1 MRKVISLQ
9 DVSFRF
15 PDDEMPVFEHINFE
29 VRAGERVVITGPSGC
44 GKSSLL
50 YLLNRLYPENCDGI
64 VSGTVELFEKPASM
78 YAPGEIN
85 RRIAT
90 VFQDPDSQFCMQ
102 TVEEEL
108 AFTLENV
115 KVPTAEIDA
124 RIQKVLKE
132 TGLESFRDAV
142 IQTLSGGQKQR
153 VATACAWVLEPEILL
168 LDEPLTHLDPV
179 TAQDFVKWLKHLH
192 EKGNLT
198 VIAIDHQVDMWG
210 DFFDREWQMVSGKR
224 LEPAFTREPLRSG
237 DVALSAKELAV
248 EPIVSPVTFTLKKGE
263 IAVLAGPNGSGK
275 STLLKALCGLKSTG
289 GSVSPERIGYVP
301 QSPEFLFITKSVR
314 EELSFGGGSGVDEVL
329 KRLYLDDVS
338 ESNPF
343 AVSHGQKRRTAIGAM
358 LCDGRPVITM
368 DEPTAG
374 QDAAALREL
383 ENLIIARA
391 NEGVT
396 FLIVTHDMNFA
407 DRIADSLLL
416 LREGELSGPYQPQ
429 TVWENRKLLERHHL
443 LAPSGGESCDQ
454 PHESFG

>member
-1 MRKVISLQ
+1 M
-9 DVSFRF
+9 SFRF
-15 PDDEMPVFEHINFE
+15 PDDERTVFKE
-29 VRAGERVVITGPSGC
+29 VHFNVQAGERVVITGPSGC

-64 VSGTVELFEKPASM
+64 VSGQIKLFGKAAADYE
-78 YAPGEIN
+78 PGEIN
-85 RRIAT
+85 QRIAT

-115 KVPTAEIDA
+115 KVPAAQINH

-132 TGLESFRDAV
+132 TGLEAFRDSV

-179 TAQDFVKWLKHLH
+179 TAQEFVAWLRGLH
-192 EKGNLT
+192 ESRNLT
-198 VIAIDHQVDMWG
+198 VIAIDHQAALWD
-210 DFFDREWQMVSGKR
+210 DFFDREWQMVEAKPV
-224 LEPAFTREPLRSG
+224 EPSIARVPLQS
-237 DVALSAKELAV
+237 DEVVLSAKELAV
-248 EPIVSPVTFTLKKGE
+248 EPIVSPATLNLKKGE

-289 GSVSPERIGYVP
+289 GTVDPKRIGYVP
-301 QSPEFLFITKSVR
+301 QSPEFLFLTKSVR
-314 EELSFGGGSGVDEVL
+314 EELLFGGGQHAEDILE
-329 KRLYLDDVS
+329 RLYLNEVRDA
-338 ESNPF
+338 NPF

-358 LCDGRPVITM
+358 LCDGRPVIVM

-374 QDAAALREL
+374 QDQAALREL
-383 ENLIIARA
+383 ENLITARA
-391 NEGVT
+391 NEGMT

-407 DRIADSLLL
+407 ERVADSLLL
-416 LREGELSGPYQPQ
+416 LHAGSLSGPFTPHKAWQDQ
-429 TVWENRKLLERHHL
+429 QLLEKHRL
-443 LAPSGGESCDQ
+443 CPPSGGEVHDQ
-454 PHESFG
+454 PYESFG

>member
-1 MRKVISLQ
+1 MHNVISLEK
-9 DVSFRF
+9 VSFRF
-15 PDDEMPVFEHINFE
+15 PEDELPVFEKVDLN
-29 VRAGERVVITGPSGC
+29 VSAGERIVITGPSGC

-64 VSGTVELFEKPASM
+64 VSGKVELFKKAAAE

-85 RRIAT
+85 QRIAT

-115 KVPTAEIDA
+115 KVPVGKIDE
-124 RIQKVLKE
+124 RITRVLQE
-132 TGLESFRDAV
+132 TGLEDFRHSV

-153 VATACAWVLEPEILL
+153 VATACAWVLEPEVLL

-179 TAQDFVKWLKHLH
+179 TAKEFVAWLRELH
-192 EKGNLT
+192 QTRDLT
-198 VIAIDHQVDMWG
+198 VIAIDHQVELWDG
-210 DFFDREWQMVSGKR
+210 FFDREWQMAPAKVSSRIVK
-224 LEPAFTREPLRSG
+224 REPVHAG
-237 DVALSAKELAV
+237 KIALSAKALAV
-248 EPIVSPVTFTLKKGE
+248 SPILSPISFSLHQGE

-289 GSVSPERIGYVP
+289 GSVEPKRIGYVP
-301 QSPEFLFITKSVR
+301 QSPEFLFLTKSVR
-314 EELSFGGGSGVDEVL
+314 DELAFGGGDQVDEMIE
-329 KRLYLDDVS
+329 RLYLKPVS
-338 ESNPF
+338 EAHPF
-343 AVSHGQKRRTAIGAM
+343 AVSHGQKRRVAIGAM
-358 LCDGRPVITM
+358 LCDGRPVIVM

-374 QDAAALREL
+374 QDAAALTEL
-383 ENLIIARA
+383 ENLIKARA

-407 DRIADSLLL
+407 HRTAETLLL
-416 LREGELSGPYQPQ
+416 LKNGQLSGQFKPSA
-429 TVWENRKLLERHHL
+429 VWQNAQLLNAHRL
-443 LAPSGGESCDQ
+443 CAPSGGVRFAS

>member
-1 MRKVISLQ
+1 MHNAISLQ
-9 DVSFRF
+9 NVSFRF
-15 PDDEMPVFEHINFE
+15 PDDVEPVFEQLNFD
-29 VRAGERVVITGPSGC
+29 VKPGERVVITGSSGC
-44 GKSSLL
+44 GKSTLL

-64 VSGTVELFEKPASM
+64 TSGHIELFGKGAAD

-85 RRIAT
+85 QRIAT

-115 KVPTAEIDA
+115 GVPSEEIND

-168 LDEPLTHLDPV
+168 LDEPLTHLDPM
-179 TAQDFVKWLKHLH
+179 TAQEFVTWLRDLH
-192 EKGNLT
+192 ESRDLT
-198 VIAIDHQVDMWG
+198 VIAIDHQVALWD
-210 DFFDREWQMVSGKR
+210 DFFDREWPMIDSKPV
-224 LEPAFTREPLRSG
+224 EPVITREPLQTEQI
-237 DVALSAKELAV
+237 ALTAKGLAV
-248 EPIVSPVTFTLKKGE
+248 EPIVSPATFSLKKGE

-289 GSVSPERIGYVP
+289 GIVEPKRIGYVP
-301 QSPEFLFITKSVR
+301 QSPEFLFLTKSVR
-314 EELSFGGGSGVDEVL
+314 EELLFGGGHGAEDIL
-329 KRLYLDDVS
+329 KRLYLDEVS

-358 LCDGRPVITM
+358 LCDGRPVIVM

-374 QDAAALREL
+374 QDRAALREL
-383 ENLIIARA
+383 ENLITARA
-391 NEGVT
+391 NEGMT
-396 FLIVTHDMNFA
+396 FLIVTHDMAFA
-407 DRIADSLLL
+407 DRVADSLLL
-416 LREGELSGPYQPQ
+416 LHKGSLSGPFSPRK
-429 TVWENRKLLERHHL
+429 VWQDHQLLDQHRL
-443 LAPSGGESCDQ
+443 CPPSGGDLHDQ
-454 PHESFG
+454 PYESFG